1 MDETKT
7 VTTDQHTFVVQFRP
21 KDRDRTWKF
30 GKVRVFVSGEDEPTF
45 DHPGFGSVRGDGS
58 DEDRAWKRY
67 NREELRL
74 QRELVA
80 QAYVAVPEL
89 AADLGGLS
97 FSRKAG
103 CSCGCFPG
111 FIAEGRGTQDVW
123 VTRTPATPTF
133 QVADRVEHVDGRVG
147 EVTQVGPRVV
157 VKFDE
162 DSVPQRYF
170 AWNLADRDLTKVGVV
185 VPDPNE
191 AWLAAGQV
199 TS

>member
-7 VTTDQHTFVVQFRP
+7 VTTEQYTFTVRRRP
-21 KDRDRTWKF
+21 KDSTRHWKS
-30 GKVRVFVSGEDEPTF
+30 GKVRVFVSGQDAPEF
-45 DHPGFGSVRGDGS
+45 DNPPYGSTRGDGS

-74 QRELVA
+74 QREVLA
-80 QAYVAVPEL
+80 QATAAMPEL
-89 AADLGGLS
+89 AEQLGKLS

-103 CSCGCFPG
+103 CSCGCSPG
-111 FIAEGRGTQDVW
+111 FVGTAWTNQDVW
-123 VTRTPATPTF
+123 LDRTPVDQAF

-147 EVTQVGPRVV
+147 EVTRVDTQVV
-157 VKFDE
+157 VEFDT
-162 DSVPQRYF
+162 DTVKYRYF
-170 AWNLADRDLTKVGVV
+170 AWNLATRDLTKVGVV

-191 AWLAAGQV
+191 AWLLAGQV